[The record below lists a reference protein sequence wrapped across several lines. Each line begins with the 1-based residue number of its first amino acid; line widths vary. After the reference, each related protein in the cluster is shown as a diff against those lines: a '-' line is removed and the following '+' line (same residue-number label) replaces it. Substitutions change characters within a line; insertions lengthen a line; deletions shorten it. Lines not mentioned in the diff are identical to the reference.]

1 MKKTIMFLAAVFMTI
16 VSVAPV
22 FADGNGDGASKS
34 DQNIIIIRLGTQ
46 KNSEKRHHAPA
57 RIPMEVSYVSFMSAL
72 KITFLNDLGSMDVNV
87 TNHTTGEY
95 ISGTMNAAAGVTM
108 LPISG
113 TEGFYT
119 ITFTLPGGREYTGDF
134 EL

>member
-1 MKKTIMFLAAVFMTI
+1 MKKTIMFLTAVFMAI

-22 FADGNGDGASKS
+22 FADGKGDGGQKK
-34 DQNIIIIRLGTQ
+34 DQDITIRLGTQ
-46 KNSEKRHHAPA
+46 KDSEKRHHAPA

-72 KITFLNDLGSMDVNV
+72 KITFLNDLGNMDVNV

>member
-1 MKKTIMFLAAVFMTI
+1 MFLTAVFMAI

-22 FADGNGDGASKS
+22 FADGKDDVGQRK
-34 DQNIIIIRLGTQ
+34 DQDITIKVTIPDDTR
-46 KNSEKRHHAPA
+46 KHHAPA

>member
-1 MKKTIMFLAAVFMTI
+1 MKKTIMFLAAVFMAI
-16 VSVAPV
+16 VSVVPV
-22 FADGNGDGASKS
+22 FADGKGDGGQRKDQDIAIKVTIPGEASKH
-34 DQNIIIIRLGTQ
+34 RV
-46 KNSEKRHHAPA
+46 PA

-95 ISGTMNAAAGVTM
+95 ISGTMNAVAGVTM

-119 ITFTLPGGREYTGDF
+119 ITLTLPGGREYTGDF